1 MNITA
6 GLLDRIVLQRNNRN
20 VSDAEFS
27 GDTQAAGDVIV
38 RVTKGGKK
46 VKGFD
51 GKVVGKASNG
61 KITGRLTGLPAG
73 GPYDVVVA
81 VVGHGAKAQTSVA
94 DKQRIKSVLV
104 GDVWIAAGQ
113 SNMQG
118 CGNAQYRA
126 KPDPMVRA
134 FYMDDHWATAVDPI
148 HQLNTAVDSVHNGG
162 IRTVATAPNPK
173 GVGPAIHFAQDM
185 YRRTRVPQGIIA
197 CAHGGTSM
205 SQWDPK
211 LKSKGG
217 ASLYGAS
224 MRRLEKNGGKIAG
237 VIWYQGE
244 SDCNS
249 DASRQFTPRMK
260 ELIAAFRKD
269 ARNPKLPFVQVQ
281 LGRLLS
287 IGFDV
292 PSWNSVQDQ
301 QRRLAQDAPFVSQVA
316 AYDLQLDDTIH
327 VGGRGM
333 AILGARLAYAMD
345 VLRRGSKA
353 GKPPITLKKVNI
365 KPNPVSGQVD
375 VLIDFDNVV
384 GSLHV
389 PGGIRPTGFSLVD
402 NRPVPIIYDIE
413 LRGHTVVLHTNFAMS
428 GLGDK
433 TVYHG
438 WGIDTYCN
446 VQDEA
451 GRLIPVFGPVA
462 TGEPRAVT
470 PMVERINIAF
480 PIAIPTDSGVDTKLN
495 GLKYPADQANFPWK
509 LNVFENR
516 FCDIHLQTAVLEKQ
530 DFIAYFKC
538 TLEVPE
544 PMKLDI
550 CLGYD
555 GPVKAWIDGEEV
567 FHDPQGNNPA
577 WEDRGT
583 APIKAKPGSHE
594 VIVALASNKNN
605 AWGIFLRFE
614 RKDVSKEQLKLGV
627 VSCVLPSV
635 RA

>member
-1 MNITA
+1 MNITE

-20 VSDAEFS
+20 VSEAEFS
-27 GDTQAAGDVIV
+27 GDTHAAGDVIV

-61 KITGRLTGLPAG
+61 KIEGKLVGLPAG
-73 GPYDVVVA
+73 GPYNVVVA
-81 VVGHGAKAQTSVA
+81 VVSRGSKSQAVVTEKQT
-94 DKQRIKSVLV
+94 IKGVLV

-118 CGNAQYRA
+118 CGNSPYRA

-148 HQLNTAVDSVHNGG
+148 HQLDIAVDSFHNNGKRST
-162 IRTVATAPNPK
+162 IPYKNPK
-173 GVGPAIHFAQDM
+173 GVGPAVHFAQDM
-185 YRRTRVPQGIIA
+185 YRRTRVPQGVIA

-211 LKSKGG
+211 LKSQGG

-224 MRRLEKNGGKIAG
+224 MRRLKKNGGKIAG

-244 SDCNS
+244 SDCNP
-249 DASRQFTPRMK
+249 DASRLFTSRMK
-260 ELIAAFRKD
+260 ELIAGFRKD
-269 ARNPKLPFVQVQ
+269 ARDPKLPFVQVQ
-281 LGRLLS
+281 LGRL
-287 IGFDV
+287 ITMGFDI
-292 PSWNSVQDQ
+292 PSWNSVQNQ
-301 QRRLAQDAPFVSQVA
+301 QRKLAEEVPHVSFVA

-353 GKPPITLKKVNI
+353 GKPPISPKKINI
-365 KPNPVSGQVD
+365 KTNNGQVD
-375 VLIDFDNVV
+375 VHIEFDNVV
-384 GSLHV
+384 GSLRV
-389 PGGIRPTGFSLVD
+389 PGGLRPTGFSLVD
-402 NRPVPIIYDIE
+402 SRPVTKIYDIE
-413 LRGHTVVLHTNFAMS
+413 LKGNTVILHTMIAMS
-428 GLGDK
+428 GLGDLS
-433 TVYHG
+433 VHHG

-446 VQDEA
+446 IQDEA
-451 GRLIPVFGPVA
+451 GRLIPVFGPMA
-462 TGEPRAVT
+462 ISEPRAVT

-480 PIAIPTDSGVDTKLN
+480 PVAIPTDAGVDTKLN
-495 GLKYPADQANFPWK
+495 GLKYPTDQASFPWK
-509 LNVFENR
+509 LNTFDNR
-516 FCDIHLQTAVLEKQ
+516 FCDIHLQAAHLPGQ
-530 DFIAYFKC
+530 DFITYFKC
-538 TLEVPE
+538 TLDIHE
-544 PMKLDI
+544 PMKLDL

-577 WEDRGT
+577 WEDRGR
-583 APIKAKPGSHE
+583 AAIKAKPGSHE
-594 VIVALASNKNN
+594 VLIALASNKNN

-614 RKDVSKEQLKLGV
+614 RMDVSKEQLKLGV
-627 VSCVLPSV
+627 ESYRLPSV